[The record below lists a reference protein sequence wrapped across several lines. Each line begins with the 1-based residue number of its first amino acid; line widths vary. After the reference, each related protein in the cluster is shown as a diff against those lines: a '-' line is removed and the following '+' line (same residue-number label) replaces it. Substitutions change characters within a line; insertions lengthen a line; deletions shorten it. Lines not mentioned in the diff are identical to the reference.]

1 MRATLIDGTYAADTM
16 AADAHRLV
24 TDELLR
30 GSIEVRPF
38 VLNTLRLGL
47 CQGCFGC
54 WVRSPGRC
62 QVGDDGNMVTL
73 TAVSSQL
80 LVFLT
85 PVTFGGYSGL
95 LKRSV
100 DRLIPNISPF
110 FTRIGRE
117 TAHRQRYNNWTP
129 NLLAVGLLDAPD
141 PDAEQVF
148 SQLVQR
154 NGRNFYS
161 PQARAFFLYRVQ
173 GVESSRLALRLCLQQ
188 MGVIQ

>member
-1 MRATLIDGTYAADTM
+1 MRATLIDGTYPADRAA
-16 AADAHRLV
+16 AESHRLI

-38 VLNTLRLGL
+38 VLHTLRLGL

-54 WVRSPGRC
+54 WVRTPGRC
-62 QVGDDGNMVTL
+62 QAGDDGNTITMAAAT
-73 TAVSSQL
+73 SQL
-80 LVFLT
+80 LVYLT

-110 FTRIGRE
+110 FTRTGRE

-148 SQLVQR
+148 DQLVQR

-161 PQARAFFLYRVQ
+161 PQARAVFLYRTE
-173 GVESSRLALRLCLQQ
+173 GVESSRLVLRRCLQQ
-188 MGVIQ
+188 MGVTQ